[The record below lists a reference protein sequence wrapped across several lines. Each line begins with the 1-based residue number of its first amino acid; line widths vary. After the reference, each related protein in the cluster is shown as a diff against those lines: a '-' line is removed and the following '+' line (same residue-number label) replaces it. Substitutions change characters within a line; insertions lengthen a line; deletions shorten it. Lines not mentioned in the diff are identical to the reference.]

1 MSFFSAIRVALAAL
15 LVNKGRSF
23 LTSLGI
29 VIGISA
35 VIAMVSAGSGAR
47 YKLEDRLDSVGKNL
61 ILIRPGS
68 RSQQGIT
75 GTDFQPLTSDD
86 ADAIRKRVG
95 TLLTGVAESQ
105 MSTRLVQ
112 NRGIIHGTGIVG
124 AVPDLQEVRNWK
136 PMAFGRFY
144 TDDDVRKA
152 ARVCLIGQTVR
163 RKVFADRPDPVGQYI
178 NIGQIQFRIIGV
190 LPEKGRS
197 PTGADQDDQVFLP
210 ITTMQNL
217 LLGGKKDVAI
227 IVTAAK
233 NENMLDKAKEEI
245 TKVLR
250 ERHHLKAGASD
261 DFDVSSVR
269 EMAELAVIVTTVMQI
284 LIAIIASISLVVGG
298 VGIMNIMLVSVTERT
313 REIGIRMAIGAT
325 PMDVLVQFLIEAVVL
340 ALVGGVIGITL
351 GIGGAVGLGR
361 LANWPV
367 VVQPA
372 VVLLAF
378 LVAAA
383 VGIFFGYYP
392 ALKASRLDPIE
403 ALRYE

>member
-68 RSQQGIT
+68 RNQQGIT
-75 GTDFQPLTSDD
+75 GTDYQPLTSDD

-105 MSTRLVQ
+105 MAARLVQ

-124 AVPDLQEVRNWK
+124 SVPDLQEVRNWK
-136 PMAFGRFY
+136 MAFGRFY
-144 TDDDVRKA
+144 TEDDVKKA

-163 RKVFADRPDPVGQYI
+163 RKLFADRPDPVGQYI

-190 LPEKGRS
+190 LGEKGRS

-210 ITTMQNL
+210 ISTMQNL

-233 NENMLDKAKEEI
+233 TETMLDKAKEDI

-325 PMDVLVQFLIEAVVL
+325 PMDVLIQFLIEAVVL

-351 GIGGAVGLGR
+351 GISGAVGLGR
-361 LANWPV
+361 LAGWPV
-367 VVQPA
+367 VVQPG